1 MDVFKTYVC
10 VKLSNK
16 RKGLGIAKHETMNL
30 ISLLC
35 RFRVIG
41 FFSKSYST
49 LNKNMKE
56 FTHLQIS
63 FSAISI
69 SKFIKQLMNIF

>member
-16 RKGLGIAKHETMNL
+16 KKGLGIVKHETMNL

-41 FFSKSYST
+41 FFQNLIT
-49 LNKNMKE
+49 L
-56 FTHLQIS
+56 L
-63 FSAISI
+63 
-69 SKFIKQLMNIF
+69 IKI